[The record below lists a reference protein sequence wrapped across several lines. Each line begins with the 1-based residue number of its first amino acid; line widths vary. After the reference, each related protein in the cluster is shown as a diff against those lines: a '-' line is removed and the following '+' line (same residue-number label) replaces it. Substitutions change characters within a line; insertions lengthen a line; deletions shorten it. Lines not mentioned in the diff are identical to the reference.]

1 MSKVRAPRRPNGED
15 LAVTVAN
22 QEKQIQI
29 QLLIDRVEELI
40 AENGALKSDRANL
53 LNRCRLVTEL
63 EEKDAYNRGYI
74 ARVKEADD
82 KMFGPPL

>member
-1 MSKVRAPRRPNGED
+1 MSKVRAPRKPKDED
-15 LAVTVAN
+15 LAVTVSN
-22 QEKQIQI
+22 QDKQIK
-29 QLLIDRVEELI
+29 LLIDRVEGLI
-40 AENGALKSDRANL
+40 AENGALKSDKANL
-53 LNRCRLVTEL
+53 LHRCQKVSEL